1 MQDFDFRE
9 YVKAGFLTAVGKM
22 PEYKIRLNS
31 AGYFEKGVLEE
42 SDLAEIHNAIEQQA
56 VIEEVQTEATEQT
69 EVQEETITES
79 EEEQTQ

>member
-31 AGYFEKGVLEE
+31 AGYYEKGVLEQ
-42 SDLAEIHNAIEQQA
+42 SDLAEIQNAIEQQA
-56 VIEEVQTEATEQT
+56 VIEEAENTIVVEETEEETGEEAT
-69 EVQEETITES
+69 QE
-79 EEEQTQ
+79 